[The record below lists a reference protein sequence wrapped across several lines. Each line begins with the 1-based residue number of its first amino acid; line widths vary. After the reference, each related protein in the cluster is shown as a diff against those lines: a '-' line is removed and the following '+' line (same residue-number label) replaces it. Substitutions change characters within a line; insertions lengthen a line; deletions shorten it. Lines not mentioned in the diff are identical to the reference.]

1 VKACCRIRLLH
12 GCLAAGA
19 IALFAAGPATAQIGR
34 TEVRE
39 VGFVGNQAF
48 PTDSLARAIVTRET
62 ECRSVVLTPFCW
74 ADAEF
79 AIQRSYL
86 PRREL
91 PRDQLRLRLWYRARG
106 YREAAVD
113 TATVV
118 HEDGTAAVT
127 FTIDEGEPVR
137 VGAIQF
143 FGAEDLDDPELLS
156 DLPLEVGVPLS
167 TIALDATRDTLVNR
181 LADNGFARADVL
193 RSFFIPAEDPYNAG
207 VTFDIAPGPRAR
219 YGHVSVDGNENLS
232 ESTVLRTLQFRAGDV
247 YRVSRLQQA
256 QARLFGLGIIR
267 SASVVPD
274 FETGPDSVIPV
285 AVRLQEGDLHRVRT
299 GGGWSTA
306 ECFDVDARWVNRNY
320 FGGGRRLQVRG
331 RVSNI
336 LANGFH
342 EMLCPQSGSEEF
354 GQLNG
359 ILQADFTQPWLFST
373 RNSFMASV
381 YVERQSLPDV
391 FIQRAAGMAFA
402 ITRFIGPRTPFT
414 ASYRPELSQ
423 LIAAEILFCT
433 SFLVCSPEDIESLL
447 GANWLAPVGLN
458 FTRTTTN
465 NVLNPSRG
473 YSMVLDLEHAARW
486 TGSNFPYNRAL
497 AEGSAY
503 ERITD
508 RNVLAGRLR
517 TGWVDAGRFEQA
529 LGRDPESDIV
539 HPQKRFYG
547 GGANSVRGFA
557 QGRLGPGVLTPR
569 DVRLLLDPQT
579 TGGAGCAPESIVD
592 LTCDASPLGDGGFI
606 QRPTGGTRVLE
617 GNLELR
623 FPLASGFEAAT
634 FADFGQV
641 WGPDEAVSLGDLEV
655 TPGVGI
661 RYLSPIGPLRFD
673 LAYQF
678 RGGQELSVVTNQL
691 RPFDPLVD
699 EAPLMVDGQEVPW
712 VATETLAVLTP
723 TVLFDDSP
731 ALSLRRLQLHI
742 SIGQAF

>member
-1 VKACCRIRLLH
+1 VKRRSSVRLLH

-19 IALFAAGPATAQIGR
+19 VACSAPGSAEAQIGG
-34 TEVRE
+34 TEVRKVE
-39 VGFVGNQAF
+39 FVGNRAF

-62 ECRSVVLTPFCW
+62 ECRSFLLTPFCW

-91 PRDQLRLRLWYRARG
+91 PRDQLRLRVWYRARG
-106 YREAAVD
+106 YRETVVD
-113 TATVV
+113 TATAI
-118 HEDGTAAVT
+118 HDDGKATVT

-143 FGAEDLDDPELLS
+143 FGAEELDEPELLT
-156 DLPLEVGVPLS
+156 DLPLERDVPLS

-181 LADNGFARADVL
+181 LADRGYARADVL
-193 RSFFIPAEDPYNAG
+193 RSFFIPIEDPYNAG

-219 YGHVSVDGNENLS
+219 YGHVSIEGNENLS
-232 ESTVLRTLQFRAGDV
+232 ESTVLKTLEFRAGDT
-247 YRVSRLQQA
+247 YRVSRLQEA

-267 SASVVPD
+267 SASVTPD
-274 FETGPDSVIPV
+274 FRTGPDSVIPV
-285 AVRLQEGDLHRVRT
+285 AVRLQEGDLHRVRA

-306 ECFDVDARWVNRNY
+306 ECFDADARWVNRNY

-342 EMLCPQSGSEEF
+342 EMLCPQSGSDDF

-359 ILQADFTQPWLFST
+359 ILSADFTQPWIFST
-373 RNSFMASV
+373 RNSFQASL
-381 YVERQSLPDV
+381 YAERQSLPDV
-391 FIQRAAGMAFA
+391 FIRKAIGVSFALTRA
-402 ITRFIGPRTPFT
+402 IGPRTPLT
-414 ASYRPELSQ
+414 ASYRPELSR

-433 SFLVCSPEDIESLL
+433 TFLACTPDDIRSLL
-447 GANWLAPVGLN
+447 GANWLAPVGIN

-473 YSMVLDLEHAARW
+473 YSMVVDMEHAARW
-486 TGSNFPYNRAL
+486 TGSNFSFDRVL
-497 AEGSAY
+497 AEASRY
-503 ERITD
+503 ERVSGRSI
-508 RNVLAGRLR
+508 LAGRLR
-517 TGWVDAGRFEQA
+517 MGWVGAGEFEELLSQVPNA
-529 LGRDPESDIV
+529 NIV

-547 GGANSVRGFA
+547 GGANSVRGFP

-569 DVRLLLDPQT
+569 NARSLLEPT
-579 TGGAGCAPESIVD
+579 ENGGAGCSPESIVD
-592 LTCDASPLGDGGFI
+592 LTCDATPLGDGGFI
-606 QRPTGGTRVLE
+606 QRPTGGTRLVE
-617 GNLELR
+617 GNVELR

-641 WGPDEAVSLGDLEV
+641 WDVEEEFSLTDMEL

-661 RYLSPIGPLRFD
+661 RYLSPIGPLRLD
-673 LAYQF
+673 LAYRF
-678 RGGQELSVVTNQL
+678 RGGQELPVVTNQL
-691 RPFDPLVD
+691 RPFDPAVDDTPLVVGGL
-699 EAPLMVDGQEVPW
+699 ETPW
-712 VATETLAVLTP
+712 VTTETLAVLTP

-731 ALSLRRLQLHI
+731 AFSLRRLQIHI